1 MRTSGVSSLLLYALL
16 GSFLLLSACQET
28 TPPSSNPWEAG
39 SIAPLVPTLSLSP
52 TVAAVGAVL
61 AAEVRVQGATFDTLP
76 TVSLGEGIT
85 VVSVQPVGN
94 EALALQLEVSS
105 EAAPGPRTLSV
116 SSGDQPLELKDA
128 LLVQTGALQVSPSAG
143 IPGQTLDV
151 EVQFS
156 RYIATQGYTF
166 IGFGEGIETVSTAVS
181 EDGSSAQVRIRLAS
195 DAPVGLRDVSV
206 QEGNTRLLLP
216 DGFLVDRG
224 LIAIAFDPP
233 NAKQGE
239 VVNFTVTG
247 YNTSFETGATSLDLG
262 LGVLLDANDPEAF
275 VIQSPTLITGKM
287 TVCESAVVGD
297 HDVKVTTTFEQ
308 GPPEVLTA
316 ARGFSVEKVPLGV
329 ERARASFSL
338 SVSYTMRDGQLLS
351 SVSASAT
358 FFAST
363 AYCGTSSGGGTTC
376 NYEQPQPDIPQFYP
390 PLDCAPTSVTSVS
403 PPTPTF
409 DAGEA
414 VFFEAEGVS
423 IRLDRR
429 IADDGSI
436 SYSPRQTLDLDD
448 YIYGAAY
455 SIRTTGGTGT
465 QAIPAFEVKDVLY
478 TLNSDFTLLSPDL
491 RDTPTLDRY
500 DSLEVSWVDE
510 QGQPGAQTF
519 PVAAMSSTV
528 RTVDVETYL
537 SRSLYYSVLTDDG
550 YVVYPADM
558 ISLLPVGPGLFQLGA
573 VRPGSGFVIPGS
585 QYTSTPGS
593 SVYYTGYFELRE

>member
-1 MRTSGVSSLLLYALL
+1 MCIRGACSPLILLLMSSLI
-16 GSFLLLSACQET
+16 LLSACEGAG
-28 TPPSSNPWEAG
+28 PPASNPWVEG
-39 SIAPLVPTLSLSP
+39 SIAPLEPTLSLSP
-52 TVAAVGAVL
+52 RVAQVGSAV
-61 AAEVRVQGATFDTLP
+61 AAEVRVQGAEFDLQP
-76 TVSLGEGIT
+76 TVSLGDGVT
-85 VVSVQPVGN
+85 LVSVQPMGT
-94 EALALQLEVSS
+94 EALALQLQVD
-105 EAAPGPRTLSV
+105 ANAVLGPRTLQV
-116 SSGDQPLELKDA
+116 QSGDQRLELPDA
-128 LLVQTGALQVSPSAG
+128 LLIQTGAFQVSPTAG

-151 EVQFS
+151 DVQFS
-156 RYIATQGYTF
+156 QYVGTQGYTF
-166 IGFGEGIETVSTAVS
+166 LSFGEGIETVSTQFSDEGRA
-181 EDGSSAQVRIRLAS
+181 ARVRIRIES

-233 NAKQGE
+233 NARQGE
-239 VVNFTVTG
+239 VVNFTLTG
-247 YNTSFETGATSLDLG
+247 YNTSFESGATRLNLG
-262 LGVLLDANDPEAF
+262 LGVILDANDPEAF
-275 VIQSPTLITGKM
+275 VVQSPTLITGKM

-297 HDVKVTTTFEQ
+297 HDVEVTTEFDE
-308 GPPEVLTA
+308 GPPEVLRA
-316 ARGFSVEKVPLGV
+316 ARGFTVEKVPLGV
-329 ERARASFSL
+329 ERARGSFSL

-363 AYCGTSSGGGTTC
+363 ASCSTSSGGGTSC

-390 PLDCAPTSVTSVS
+390 PLDCAPTSVTSSS

-414 VFFEAEGVS
+414 VYFEAEGVS

-448 YIYGAAY
+448 YLYGAVY
-455 SIRTTGGTGT
+455 SIRTTGGTGA
-465 QAIPAFEVKDVLY
+465 QSIPAFEVKDVLY

-491 RDTPTLDRY
+491 RDTPTLDRF
-500 DSLEVSWVDE
+500 DSLEVIWIDE

-573 VRPGSGFVIPGS
+573 VRPGSGFIIPGS